1 MTREDIE
8 SECKPACA
16 IDGAGDTTDAES
28 KVVAENDVAHLEHRP
43 DGLYLVRRQL
53 ETKADFAKSLPR
65 LKQGRLQSE
74 LLVKAAKPKSLTPNA
89 NGKLIAID
97 ATAGMGEDSLLLA
110 AAGFEVIMFE
120 RDKVIAALLE
130 DGLSR
135 ARKDDRLAEIVS
147 RMTLRA
153 EDSITALEK
162 IANDQSIAAPALI
175 LLDPMFPARTKSA
188 AVKKKF
194 QLIHDLEQPCDD
206 EEKLMRTAIGARPQ
220 KVVVKRPAKGPDLAS
235 IKPAYRIIGKAI
247 RYDVVIP
254 SQLPDM
260 R

>member
-1 MTREDIE
+1 MEDIA
-8 SECKPACA
+8 SECKPTSG
-16 IDGAGDTTDAES
+16 IDGAGDTKDAES
-28 KVVAENDVAHLEHRP
+28 KAAAENDVAHLEHRP
-43 DGLYLVRRQL
+43 DGLYLVRGQL

-120 RDKVIAALLE
+120 RDEVIAALLE

-135 ARKDDRLAEIVS
+135 AKEDTRLAEIAS
-147 RMTLRA
+147 RMTLRH
-153 EDSITALEK
+153 EDSITALGG
-162 IANDQSIAAPALI
+162 IAHERSAAAPALI

-206 EEKLMRTAIGARPQ
+206 EERLMRAAIGARPQ
-220 KVVVKRPAKGPDLAS
+220 KVVVKRPVKGPDLAG
-235 IKPAYRIIGKAI
+235 IKPAYRITGKAI
-247 RYDVVIP
+247 RYDVIIP
-254 SQLPDM
+254 AQMPDM